1 MNTLA
6 QEVSKQTAVL
16 SKNNQQEVLDFVK
29 FLQSRQKTANTLASF
44 SGILKDS
51 PNFNGNPLNIQQKMR
66 DEWN

>member
-16 SKNNQQEVLDFVK
+16 SKNSQQEVLDFIN
-29 FLQSRQKTANTLASF
+29 FLQSKQKTAKTLASF
-44 SGILKDS
+44 SGILKNS
-51 PNFNGNPLNIQQKMR
+51 PNFNGNPLSIQKKMR